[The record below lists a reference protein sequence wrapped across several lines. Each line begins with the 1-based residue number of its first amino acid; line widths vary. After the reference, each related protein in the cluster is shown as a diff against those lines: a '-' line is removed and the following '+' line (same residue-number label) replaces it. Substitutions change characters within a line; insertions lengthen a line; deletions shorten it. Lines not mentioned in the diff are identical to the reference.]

1 MGMIAASGTLPIP
14 LEACRAAMAG
24 GKAAS
29 DANTRG
35 FEAGVALIRDLD
47 TVPDLRGSARG
58 KAPAQVTEAPRAA
71 LPPSPETAFL
81 PGEAAGIAAEGMR
94 RLTDWQDAAYAA
106 TYLAHLRRLSAH
118 PAATPA
124 LLASVARHMALRMSY
139 EDTHRVAQLKL
150 SAARMA
156 QVHADARAR
165 PGDIVDV
172 AEYMKPGPEE
182 IAGMLPRR
190 LGERLL
196 ALVERHGWQHASFP
210 MRVRATRFSGFARL
224 RLLAWARRWRPLSL
238 RHHQETEWLA
248 EWLAHIHRALDVAP
262 AAAEGIAE
270 TAPLV
275 RGYGSTYKRGMRNW
289 RLIADRIITPCLTG
303 QRDPAHL
310 ADAVLQ
316 ARLAATRDPEGQTL
330 DRMVTAFEAASTPR
344 AAAE

>member
-1 MGMIAASGTLPIP
+1 
-14 LEACRAAMAG
+14 
-24 GKAAS
+24 
-29 DANTRG
+29 
-35 FEAGVALIRDLD
+35 
-47 TVPDLRGSARG
+47 
-58 KAPAQVTEAPRAA
+58 
-71 LPPSPETAFL
+71 
-81 PGEAAGIAAEGMR
+81 
-94 RLTDWQDAAYAA
+94 
-106 TYLAHLRRLSAH
+106 
-118 PAATPA
+118 
-124 LLASVARHMALRMSY
+124 MALRMSY

-190 LGERLL
+190 MGERLL
-196 ALVERHGWQHASFP
+196 AFVERRGWQNASFP

-224 RLLAWARRWRPLSL
+224 RLLSWARRWRPISL
-238 RHHQETEWLA
+238 RHHEETEWLA
-248 EWLAHIHRALDVAP
+248 AWLAHIERALDVAP

-289 RLIADRIITPCLTG
+289 RLIEDRILKPCLTG

-316 ARLAATRDPEGQTL
+316 ARLAATKDPDGQTL
-330 DRMVTAFEAASTPR
+330 DRMIAAFESATDTPR
-344 AAAE
+344 AAE